1 MEILDL
7 KLAGITLWT
16 WCGAIAFIWLIY
28 RFGDL
33 ILNFLSIA
41 VSTAVVLIAV
51 ALLVLTI
58 IGIPQL
64 IYDGDWLPLL
74 GLAILPAGVAIFAA
88 LDRIKYRPGS
98 IGWHIYPRRREPPT
112 APK

>member
-16 WCGAIAFIWLIY
+16 WCGMFAVVWVVSRYSGLI
-28 RFGDL
+28 F
-33 ILNFLSIA
+33 NFLTIVWTIA
-41 VSTAVVLIAV
+41 VCLVAA
-51 ALLVLTI
+51 ALLVLTV

-64 IYDGDWLPLL
+64 IYNGDWLPLL
-74 GLAILPAGVAIFAA
+74 GLAILPVGVAIFAA